1 MHSVSRLPIIKSHTA
16 ITYKNEINWVLPP
29 HLRLGCISKKLQEF
43 LKNKSLTAAQSSLE
57 KIHCD
62 LRQYLMV
69 LVAFSLKS
77 YIIRGWYGF
86 DWMGSPVTGFD
97 SQHVLCCMEL
107 TAAHMPE
114 WRNWQTHRT

>member
-69 LVAFSLKS
+69 LVAATLHGDGMVST
-77 YIIRGWYGF
+77 GWEA
-86 DWMGSPVTGFD
+86 
-97 SQHVLCCMEL
+97 QEL
-107 TAAHMPE
+107 HL
-114 WRNWQTHRT
+114 HH